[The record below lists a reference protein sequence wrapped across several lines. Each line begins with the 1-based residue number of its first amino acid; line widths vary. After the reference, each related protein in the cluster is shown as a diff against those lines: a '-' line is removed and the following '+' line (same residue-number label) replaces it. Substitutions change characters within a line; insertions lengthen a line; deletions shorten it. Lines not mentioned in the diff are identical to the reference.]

1 MVKKG
6 EIYRCSICGNVVEVI
21 DAGGGTLVC
30 CNQNMELQYDT
41 ANEEEQLKEKHIP
54 IIEVTNDRTIVKVG
68 EIEHPMVPEHCIN
81 WIEVNIDGSIF
92 VKKLN
97 PGEKP
102 IAEFKVTGY
111 KVSARCLCNIHGTW
125 KSQ

>member
-6 EIYRCSICGNVVEVI
+6 EIYRCTICGNVVEVI

-30 CNQNMELQYDT
+30 CGQNMDLHHENTSED
-41 ANEEEQLKEKHIP
+41 QLKEKHVPVIEKTRDA
-54 IIEVTNDRTIVKVG
+54 IIVRVG
-68 EIEHPMVPEHCIN
+68 EITHPMTEEHHIK
-81 WIEVNIDGSIF
+81 WIEVNIDGAVY

-97 PGEKP
+97 IGDEPV
-102 IAEFKVTGY
+102 AEFKASGY
-111 KVSARCLCNIHGTW
+111 KVSARCHCNIHGVW

>member
-6 EIYRCSICGNVVEVI
+6 EIYRCTICGNVVEVI

-30 CNQNMELQYDT
+30 CGQNMDLHHENTSED
-41 ANEEEQLKEKHIP
+41 QLKEKHIP
-54 IIEVTNDRTIVKVG
+54 VIEKTRDAIIVRVG
-68 EIEHPMVPEHCIN
+68 EITHPMTEEHHIK
-81 WIEVNIDGSIF
+81 WIEVNIDGAVY

-97 PGEKP
+97 IGDEPV
-102 IAEFKVTGY
+102 AEFKASGY
-111 KVSARCLCNIHGTW
+111 KVSARCHCNLHGVW

>member
-30 CNQNMELQYDT
+30 CGQNMELHHDT
-41 ANEEEQLKEKHIP
+41 SEEQLKEKHIP
-54 IIEVTNDRTIVKVG
+54 VIEKTRDSVVVRVG
-68 EIEHPMVPEHCIN
+68 DILHPMTAEHHIK
-81 WIEVNIDGSIF
+81 WIEVNIDGSVY

-97 PGEKP
+97 PGDEP
-102 IAEFKVTGY
+102 VAEFKGGGY
-111 KVSARCLCNIHGTW
+111 KISARCLCNIHGVW

>member
-6 EIYRCSICGNVVEVI
+6 EIYRCTICGNVVEVI

-30 CNQNMELQYDT
+30 CGQNMDLHHENTSED
-41 ANEEEQLKEKHIP
+41 QLKEKHVPVIEKTRDA
-54 IIEVTNDRTIVKVG
+54 IIVRVG
-68 EIEHPMVPEHCIN
+68 EITHPMTEEHHIK
-81 WIEVNIDGSIF
+81 WIEVNIDGAVY

-97 PGEKP
+97 IGDEPV
-102 IAEFKVTGY
+102 AEFKASGY
-111 KVSARCLCNIHGTW
+111 KVSARCLCNIHGVW